1 MTIVVAG
8 NLVLDHDVRPGAVV
22 VEDGII
28 TRILFDSIPKGALH
42 AYFVA
47 PGLIDVQVNGSFGFD
62 VTEPG
67 GTREIA
73 RRLPEAG
80 VTAFLP
86 TVISSPPEL
95 YERLPDELEAAE
107 ACLGALP
114 LGLHVEGP
122 LLAPS
127 RAGAH
132 PVSAI
137 ESADLS
143 CLLPLIER
151 DALRMVTLAPERA
164 KALSWIQRLRAYG
177 VVCSI
182 GHTDC
187 DEPTFRSAVDA
198 GANVVT
204 HLYNAMSPFHHRAP
218 GAVGAALDDERVTV
232 GLIADGEHCH
242 PAAVR
247 LAWRA
252 KGPERLLLAT
262 DAVAAAGTGPG
273 RYRLATQDI
282 IVDDH
287 AARLADGTLA
297 GSTLTLDRAVRNILE
312 WTPATPDQAL
322 RMASTVPARVL
333 GLAHKGHLAVGCDG
347 DLTLLDD
354 SLFVTATIVGG
365 RIAYRR
371 SSHAR
376 A

>member
-1 MTIVVAG
+1 MSIVVAG
-8 NLVLDHDVRPGAVV
+8 NLVLEQDVRPGAVI

-28 TRILFDSIPKGALH
+28 ARILYDTIPKGALH

-47 PGLIDVQVNGSFGFD
+47 PGLIDVQVNGGFGFD
-62 VTEPG
+62 VAESG
-67 GTREIA
+67 GIREIA
-73 RRLPEAG
+73 RRLPETG

-95 YERLPDELEAAE
+95 YERLPDELEAAR
-107 ACLGALP
+107 ACLGAVP
-114 LGLHVEGP
+114 LGLHIEGP

-132 PVSAI
+132 PREVI
-137 ESADLS
+137 ERADLD

-151 DALRMVTLAPERA
+151 DALRMVTVAPERPN
-164 KALSWIQRLRAYG
+164 ALAWIRRLRAYG
-177 VVCSI
+177 IVCSI

-187 DEPTFRSAVDA
+187 DDATFRAAVDA
-198 GANVVT
+198 GATCVT

-232 GLIADGEHCH
+232 GLVADGVHCH
-242 PAAVR
+242 PVAMR

-252 KGPERLLLAT
+252 KGPERLLLAS
-262 DAVAAAGTGPG
+262 DAVAAAGIGPG

-282 IVDDH
+282 IVDDR

-297 GSTLTLDRAVRNILE
+297 GSTLTLDRAVRE
-312 WTPATPDQAL
+312 MAAHTGATADEAL
-322 RMASTVPARVL
+322 RMASSVPARVL
-333 GLAHKGHLAVGCDG
+333 GLTHKGRLAVGCDA
-347 DLTLLDD
+347 DLVLLDD
-354 SLFVTATIVGG
+354 ALGLVTTLVGG
-365 RIAYRR
+365 RVAFRR
-371 SSHAR
+371 SSHAL

>member
-8 NLVLDHDVRPGAVV
+8 NLVLDDDVRPGAIV

-28 TRILFDSIPKGALH
+28 ARIVYDTIPNGALQ

-47 PGLIDVQVNGSFGFD
+47 PGLIDVQVNGGFGFD
-62 VTEPG
+62 VAEPG
-67 GTREIA
+67 GAREIA
-73 RRLPEAG
+73 RRLPETG

-95 YERLPDELEAAE
+95 YERLPDELEAAS
-107 ACLGALP
+107 ACLGAIP

-132 PVSAI
+132 PRDVI
-137 ESADLS
+137 ERADLD

-151 DALRMVTLAPERA
+151 DALRMVTLAPERP
-164 KALSWIQRLRAYG
+164 KALGWIQSLTTYG

-187 DEPTFRSAVDA
+187 DEPTFRAAVDA
-198 GANVVT
+198 GATCVT
-204 HLYNAMSPFHHRAP
+204 HLYNAMSPFHHRVP
-218 GAVGAALDDERVTV
+218 GAVGAALDDDRVTV
-232 GLIADGEHCH
+232 GLVADGVHCH
-242 PAAVR
+242 PIAMR

-252 KGPERLLLAT
+252 KGPERMLLAT
-262 DAVAAAGTGPG
+262 DAVAAAGSGPG
-273 RYRLATQDI
+273 RYRLSTQDI
-282 IVDDH
+282 IVDES

-297 GSTLTLDRAVRNILE
+297 GSTLTLDRAVREIAAN
-312 WTPATPDQAL
+312 TGATADEAL

-333 GLAHKGHLAVGCDG
+333 GLAHKGRLAVGCDA
-347 DLTLLDD
+347 DLTLLDEA
-354 SLFVTATIVGG
+354 LGVVTTIVGG
-365 RIAYRR
+365 RVAFRR
-371 SSHAR
+371 SSHAL